1 MYYEIMNADFLI
13 PVAFPVA
20 GPVANVPTACMNR

>member
-1 MYYEIMNADFLI
+1 MYYKIMNAVALI

-20 GPVANVPTACMNR
+20 GPVAIIPTACMNR

>member
-1 MYYEIMNADFLI
+1 MYYKRMNAAALI

-20 GPVANVPTACMNR
+20 GLVAIIPTAYMNR